1 MGFAGLL
8 LVIGLISTWTTPVSA
23 QNYTIEKVREIPLD
37 LGDEIVGLIAD
48 LARDAEGH
56 FYMPD
61 WQQHTVWVTDPRGK
75 LIRRIGQEGSGP
87 GELLRP
93 RNISVFED
101 RVVVLDRDNARISVL
116 SKDGGSVATLRID
129 HLRPTGL
136 AVGQDGQIVVSAL
149 VGESLF
155 TVYDS
160 AGEKVNDGGS
170 RPWPPTPG
178 TMIMFSGPVQHLSLT
193 PEGNILYCPVKQYE
207 IQEMGWDGSVR
218 VNYTAEP
225 PGYYPM
231 VITSIE
237 SASEELNK
245 ATRILRPL
253 VVGNLVVVQR
263 ARNRSEPDED
273 SILHLDLFERDGTL
287 VQVDIESPLSFI
299 YAEGDDLYAI
309 DTSPVEEGELNPSIV
324 VYQLRN

>member
-1 MGFAGLL
+1 MRFAVLML
-8 LVIGLISTWTTPVSA
+8 AIGLIPAWTTTSSA
-23 QNYTIEKVREIPLD
+23 QKYTIEKVREIPID
-37 LGDEIVGLIAD
+37 LGDEVVGLIAD
-48 LARDAEGH
+48 LARDVEGN

-61 WQQHTVWVTDPRGK
+61 WQQHTVWVTDPKGK

-87 GELLRP
+87 GELSRP
-93 RNISVFED
+93 RSISVLED
-101 RVVVLDRDNARISVL
+101 RIVVLDRDNARISVFT
-116 SKDGGSVATLRID
+116 KDGESMATFRID
-129 HLRPTGL
+129 HSRPSGM
-136 AVGQDGQIVVSAL
+136 AVGHDGRIVVSAL
-149 VGESLF
+149 AGKSVF

-160 AGEKVNDGGS
+160 EGVKVNDGGS
-170 RPWPPTPG
+170 RPWPPPPG

-193 PEGNILYCPVKQYE
+193 PDGNILYCPVKLYE
-207 IQEMGWDGSVR
+207 IQEMRWDGSVR
-218 VNYTAEP
+218 VNYAAEP

-273 SILHLDLFERDGTL
+273 SILHLDLFERDGIL
-287 VQVDIESPLSFI
+287 VQMDIESPLSFI

>member
-1 MGFAGLL
+1 MRFAVIMLA
-8 LVIGLISTWTTPVSA
+8 IGLISTWTAQVSA
-23 QNYTIEKVREIPLD
+23 QHYTIEKVREIPLD

-48 LARDAEGH
+48 LARDVEGH

-75 LIRRIGQEGSGP
+75 LIRRFGQEGSGP
-87 GELLRP
+87 GELSRP
-93 RNISVFED
+93 RSISVLED
-101 RVVVLDRDNARISVL
+101 RIVVLDRDNAWISVFT
-116 SKDGGSVATLRID
+116 KDGESMATFRID
-129 HLRPTGL
+129 HSRPSGM
-136 AVGQDGQIVVSAL
+136 AVGHDGQIVVSAL

-160 AGEKVNDGGS
+160 EGVKVNDGGS
-170 RPWPPTPG
+170 RPWPPPPG

-193 PEGNILYCPVKQYE
+193 PDGNILYCPVKRYE
-207 IQEMGWDGSVR
+207 IQEMRWDGSIVAT
-218 VNYTAEP
+218 YTAEP
-225 PGYYPM
+225 TGYSPL

-253 VVGNLVVVQR
+253 IVGNFVVVQR
-263 ARNRSEPDED
+263 ARNRGEPDEG
-273 SILHLDLFERDGTL
+273 SIFHLDLFERDGTL
-287 VQVDIESPLSFI
+287 VQMDIESPLSFI
-299 YAEGDDLYAI
+299 YADGDDFYAI